1 MCYFQA
7 YIYIGWSQLTDIFPK
22 RRTTQNLCKPLVD
35 NNSVVPN
42 SIASEG
48 QWLLFGAKGIREVNA
63 LHGHHG
69 HGSRR
74 ITQKNKVKYA
84 DISTLPNTDAKV
96 WKGISRNWWNLQKM
110 DGGHTQ
116 YIQSKMMKPPKIDVA
131 IPQQKTM
138 TIWTCSIF
146 FFTAYG
152 GVLWS
157 IGVPKWGGIP
167 KSSSHPV
174 IHTILV
180 EQKPN
185 DFGFQAGVDRPGQ

>member
-1 MCYFQA
+1 MFH
-7 YIYIGWSQLTDIFPK
+7 L
-22 RRTTQNLCKPLVD
+22 
-35 NNSVVPN
+35 
-42 SIASEG
+42 
-48 QWLLFGAKGIREVNA
+48 
-63 LHGHHG
+63 
-69 HGSRR
+69 
-74 ITQKNKVKYA
+74 
-84 DISTLPNTDAKV
+84 
-96 WKGISRNWWNLQKM
+96 
-110 DGGHTQ
+110 
-116 YIQSKMMKPPKIDVA
+116 
-131 IPQQKTM
+131 
-138 TIWTCSIF
+138 